1 MDGGAGAP
9 SARPLVVL
17 VVSEIA
23 GMRASLEGAGVA
35 EAADVRWA
43 SPWTATAAELAEA
56 DVIVAD
62 PPSFAHAC
70 LPRMAGVPE
79 GARRL
84 RWVQSTFAGV
94 DAIVRFEEAEGTPR
108 PYALTRLGGVFGA
121 QMAEYVLLHVLAQ
134 ERGMRG
140 WVEGQRAR
148 RWKAHAAGAPL
159 ASRDGADGRVRDPP
173 PRRLSAL
180 ALGVLGYGDIGAE
193 VARQCKALG
202 MRVVALRRGGSS
214 SHGGGGDDDEGAEG
228 KEEEA
233 GGVGVAVVR
242 GRGAVSGILA
252 TCDYV
257 VNLLPSTRETRGL
270 LSASV
275 WAEAAAARTS
285 RVGPCLINVGRGD
298 VASEGDLVAAMDAGH
313 LRTCVLDVFPVE
325 PLPETSPLWSH
336 PCVTVTPHVAAQTS
350 PDDLAALFAENLA
363 RYQATG
369 AQHLLYPVRGDY

>member
-1 MDGGAGAP
+1 
-9 SARPLVVL
+9 
-17 VVSEIA
+17 
-23 GMRASLEGAGVA
+23 
-35 EAADVRWA
+35 
-43 SPWTATAAELAEA
+43 
-56 DVIVAD
+56 
-62 PPSFAHAC
+62 
-70 LPRMAGVPE
+70 
-79 GARRL
+79 
-84 RWVQSTFAGV
+84 
-94 DAIVRFEEAEGTPR
+94 
-108 PYALTRLGGVFGA
+108 
-121 QMAEYVLLHVLAQ
+121 VLLLVPAE
-134 ERGMRG
+134 ERGRRG
-140 WVEGQRAR
+140 WVGGQRAR

-350 PDDLAALFAENLA
+350 PDDLAALFVENLA
-363 RYQATG
+363 RYRATG
-369 AQHLLYPVRGDY
+369 VQHLLYPVRGDY